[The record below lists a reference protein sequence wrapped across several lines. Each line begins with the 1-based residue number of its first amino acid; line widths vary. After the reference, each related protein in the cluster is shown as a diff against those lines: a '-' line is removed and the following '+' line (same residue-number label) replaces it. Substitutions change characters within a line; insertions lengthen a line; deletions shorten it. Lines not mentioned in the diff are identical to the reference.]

1 MGTMRRHVP
10 LLNLSPREQLHAGR
24 LARRLVQ
31 LTIGLLL
38 FGLSMA
44 MMIRSMLGL
53 APWDVL
59 HAGIAGRVSLSFGE
73 VTIIVGVAV
82 LLLWIPLRQWPG
94 LGTVANAVVIGLAAD
109 AGLAHL
115 GAPESLGARLALLV
129 SGVALNGFAGALYIG
144 SQFGTGPRDGLMTG
158 FARRLG
164 ISIRL
169 VRTIIELS
177 VLAAGWLLGGPVGL
191 GTVLYAISIG
201 PIVQFFLPRVTVA
214 VRAPMDPGPAAMSTG
229 S

>member
-1 MGTMRRHVP
+1 MGTMPRHVP
-10 LLNLSPREQLHAGR
+10 LLNLSPREQLRAGR
-24 LARRLVQ
+24 MPHRLVQ
-31 LTIGLLL
+31 LIIGLLL

-44 MMIRSMLGL
+44 MMIRSTLGL
-53 APWDVL
+53 APWDVF
-59 HAGIAGRVSLSFGE
+59 HAGIAGRVPLSFGE

-109 AGLAHL
+109 AGLAHM
-115 GAPESLGARLALLV
+115 GAPEALWARLALVV

-158 FARRLG
+158 FARRMG

-169 VRTIIELS
+169 VRTIIEVT

-201 PIVQFFLPRVTVA
+201 PLVQFFLPLVTVP
-214 VRAPMDPGPAAMSTG
+214 VRNPVDPGSATLSTG